1 MKWMDNLIE
10 KWYRFV
16 DKVSPFCDG
25 VKSVFRGIASVLS
38 KLWKYAF
45 WFRSVVLGAPLAT
58 VAVILAAQ
66 NSNRLPDVL
75 QITRVT
81 IDLGAEEAL
90 FGFFVL
96 IQQYVS
102 REVAVTVPLIATSA
116 CIVLMLFSKRVL
128 YPFMIGLL
136 TLILPPVL
144 YYFTVF
150 PM

>member
-16 DKVSPFCDG
+16 DAVSPFCDG
-25 VKSVFRGIASVLS
+25 VRRVFSSIASVLG
-38 KLWKYAF
+38 KLWKYIF

-58 VAVILAAQ
+58 AAVILTAQ

-81 IDLGAEEAL
+81 IDPESEQAL

-116 CIVLMLFSKRVL
+116 CIVMMLFSKRVL

-136 TLILPPVL
+136 TLLLPPVL
-144 YYFTVF
+144 YYFTIF